1 MGRPAA
7 SDPQYRAA
15 SFGTLAG
22 SSGLSNLADG
32 IFKVA
37 LPLLAI
43 RYTRSPALVAG
54 LELVRT
60 LPWLVLSL
68 PAGALIDRLDRRRTM
83 VWANAARVLFTAVPA
98 IAIASDEGTI
108 WLLYLA
114 ALGTGVF
121 EVFYDTSA
129 QSILPSV
136 VPRARLDR
144 ANGYLFAVEV
154 GAQQFAGPP
163 VAGMLAGAAVVLAF
177 AVPSILWAAALLL
190 LLALR
195 GQFRP
200 PRIGSRTTIRS
211 DIRQGVSYL
220 LHHPVLRVMA
230 LMVGMTNL
238 ATNAVWAVL
247 VLYTVGPGSD
257 LGLTEPQFGLLLTA
271 LAVGGLGGS
280 LVAERVQRR
289 VGRARA
295 LTLSVLGMA
304 AYIWVFVLTTNPWI
318 IAVVMVVSAATNM
331 LWNITTVSFRQRVTP
346 QHLLGRVNSAYR
358 LVAWGTMPVGA
369 LLGGA
374 LGQWLGVRSVFISMG
389 LLTLAVLIPNRLIT
403 EGALSQAEEV

>member
-1 MGRPAA
+1 M
-7 SDPQYRAA
+7 
-15 SFGTLAG
+15 
-22 SSGLSNLADG
+22 
-32 IFKVA
+32 
-37 LPLLAI
+37 
-43 RYTRSPALVAG
+43 
-54 LELVRT
+54 
-60 LPWLVLSL
+60 
-68 PAGALIDRLDRRRTM
+68 
-83 VWANAARVLFTAVPA
+83 
-98 IAIASDEGTI
+98 
-108 WLLYLA
+108 
-114 ALGTGVF
+114 
-121 EVFYDTSA
+121 
-129 QSILPSV
+129 
-136 VPRARLDR
+136 
-144 ANGYLFAVEV
+144 
-154 GAQQFAGPP
+154 
-163 VAGMLAGAAVVLAF
+163 
-177 AVPSILWAAALLL
+177 
-190 LLALR
+190 
-195 GQFRP
+195 
-200 PRIGSRTTIRS
+200 
-211 DIRQGVSYL
+211 
-220 LHHPVLRVMA
+220 
-230 LMVGMTNL
+230 
-238 ATNAVWAVL
+238 
-247 VLYTVGPGSD
+247 
-257 LGLTEPQFGLLLTA
+257 GLTEPQFGLLLTA

>member
-1 MGRPAA
+1 MGRNV
-7 SDPQYRAA
+7 SNDPQYLAS
-15 SFGTLAG
+15 SFGTLVG

-68 PAGALIDRLDRRRTM
+68 PAGALIDRLDRRRSM
-83 VWANAARVLFTAVPA
+83 VWANAARALLTAIPA
-98 IAIASDEGTI
+98 IAIAADEGTI

-114 ALGTGVF
+114 AAGTGVA

-136 VPRARLDR
+136 VPRTRLDR

-163 VAGMLAGAAVVLAF
+163 IAGVLAGVAVVLAF
-177 AVPSILWAAALLL
+177 ATPSILWATALLV

-200 PRIGSRTTIRS
+200 LRTGSPTSIRS
-211 DIRQGVSYL
+211 DIRQGISYL

-247 VLYTVGPGSD
+247 VLYAVGTGSE

-295 LTLSVLGMA
+295 LTLSVVGMA
-304 AYIWVFVLTTNPWI
+304 SYIWVFVLTTNPWI

-374 LGQWLGVRSVFISMG
+374 LGQWLGVRSVFVAMG
-389 LLTLAVLIPNRLIT
+389 LLSLAVLIPNRLIT
-403 EGALSQAEEV
+403 ESALSQAEEG